1 MINKKIFSVWS
12 LTASLG
18 LALTACNAG
27 EEEATA
33 LASLNSQSDVVE
45 VAPDIVSDSS
55 NELPDDDSDDDN
67 SADNT
72 SDDDTSGGLDKAEQH
87 HLIFMREEEKLARD
101 VYASLASMW
110 PDSSVFVNVGEG
122 SEQTHADV
130 MRDKL
135 EEYGIE
141 DPNPETNNLP
151 SSLGVFTGKDYG
163 AYFMDKYQL
172 LINQGSQSELDA
184 LYVGALIEELD
195 MHDIVE
201 CPEIIVDTDNDIN
214 DCGLNYTDEQS
225 LINAY
230 NSLLDGSKSH
240 LKAYVGRIESIIG
253 TGNYEA
259 QILSQDEIND
269 ILGR

>member
-12 LTASLG
+12 LTASLSLG
-18 LALTACNAG
+18 LSACNAG
-27 EEEATA
+27 EDEAAA
-33 LASLNSQSDVVE
+33 LVSLNSQSDVVE
-45 VAPDIVSDSS
+45 IAPDIISVSS
-55 NELPDDDSDDDN
+55 NKLPDQDIADDSDDDI
-67 SADNT
+67 S
-72 SDDDTSGGLDKAEQH
+72 SGLDKAEKH

-110 PDSSVFVNVGEG
+110 PDSSVFVNIGEG

-135 EEYGIE
+135 EEYGLE

-151 SSLGVFTGKDYG
+151 SSLGVFTGEDYA
-163 AYFMDKYQL
+163 AYFTDKYQL

-195 MHDIVE
+195 MHDIVN
-201 CPEIIVDTDNDIN
+201 CPEVIVDTDNGIS
-214 DCGLNYTDEQS
+214 DCGLHYTDEQP

-253 TGNYEA
+253 AGNYEA
-259 QILSQDEIND
+259 QILSQDEINE

>member
-1 MINKKIFSVWS
+1 MINRRIVSVWS
-12 LTASLG
+12 LTASLSLG
-18 LALTACNAG
+18 LSACNAG
-27 EEEATA
+27 EEET
-33 LASLNSQSDVVE
+33 SVIETLNSQNDVVE
-45 VAPDIVSDSS
+45 LVPGIVLDSS
-55 NELPDDDSDDDN
+55 NELPDEHLDEDSDDDK
-67 SADNT
+67 
-72 SDDDTSGGLDKAEQH
+72 SDDDLSNGLDKAEQH
-87 HLIFMREEEKLARD
+87 HLTFMREEEKLARD

-135 EEYGIE
+135 EEYGLE

-151 SSLGVFTGKDYG
+151 SSLGVFTGEDYG
-163 AYFMDKYQL
+163 AYFTDKYQL

-195 MHDIVE
+195 MHDIVN
-201 CPEIIVDTDNDIN
+201 CPEVIVDTDNGIN
-214 DCGLNYTDEQS
+214 DCGLHYTDEQP

-253 TGNYEA
+253 AGNYEA